1 MDPQKRFRTIAAG
14 TIGNILEW
22 YDFAIYSYFAAAIGR
37 TFFPAQSPVAQV
49 LSAFGIFAVGYLM
62 RPLGGIV
69 VGHIADRLGRRAA
82 LTFSVTAMAL
92 PTFLVGVLPGYE
104 VLGVAAPI
112 LLTLLRV
119 IQGLSVG
126 GEATTA
132 FVFLVERAGP
142 GRRGAIGALA
152 SCGANCGILAGSA
165 TGALLATVMPA
176 ATLDAWGWRIPF
188 LLGLL
193 VGVAGYFIRRHIADT
208 PRDAAAMPAA
218 PPLVETLRHHG
229 RLVARLAG
237 LAAFSAV
244 GFYLV
249 FLYVVSWLQS
259 VDGVA
264 PARALGFNTASML
277 LLLPVMLGMGWL
289 SDRVGRKQLLLAAVA
304 LGFVGALPLFWL
316 MHHPHPAMILLGEAG
331 FVLILGTVLGIMPAI
346 MVEATPEHVRCTAI
360 SLGYNVAFGIMGGLT
375 PLVATWLI
383 DRTETDLSP
392 AWMMMAAAAISFT
405 SILTFRES
413 YRDGALAPAPTSA

>member
-1 MDPQKRFRTIAAG
+1 MTPPNTRRLIAAG
-14 TIGNILEW
+14 TIGNVLEW
-22 YDFAIYSYFAAAIGR
+22 YDFAIYGYFAAIIGR
-37 TFFPAQSPVAQV
+37 TFFPAESPVAQV
-49 LSAFGIFAVGYLM
+49 LAAFGIFAVGYLM

-69 VGHIADRLGRRAA
+69 VGHIADRFGRRAA
-82 LTFSVTAMAL
+82 LTFSVMAMAV

-104 VLGVAAPI
+104 VLGAAAPI

-119 IQGLSVG
+119 VQGLSVG

-152 SCGANCGILAGSA
+152 SCGANLGMLSGSA
-165 TGALLATVMPA
+165 VGALLAAAMPA
-176 ATLDAWGWRIPF
+176 AALEAWGWRLPF

-193 VGVAGYFIRRHIADT
+193 VGVAGYFLRRHIVDT
-208 PRDAAAMPAA
+208 PRDASVAHTA

-237 LAAFSAV
+237 LAAFNAI
-244 GFYLV
+244 GFYLM

-259 VDGVA
+259 VDGLA
-264 PARALGFNTASML
+264 PAQALGFNTASML
-277 LLLPVMLGMGWL
+277 LLLPVMFGMGWL
-289 SDRVGRKQLLLAAVA
+289 SDRIGRRKLLLAATA

-316 MHHPHPAMILLGEAG
+316 MHHPQPAMILLGEAG

-346 MVEATPEHVRCTAI
+346 MVEATPEGVRCTAI
-360 SLGYNVAFGIMGGLT
+360 SLGYNIAFGIMGGLT
-375 PLVATWLI
+375 PLAAAWLI
-383 DRTETDLSP
+383 DRTVMDLSP
-392 AWMMMAAAAISFT
+392 AFMMMAAAAISFA

-413 YRDGALAPAPTSA
+413 YLDK

>member
-1 MDPQKRFRTIAAG
+1 MTPPNTRRLIAAG
-14 TIGNILEW
+14 TIGNVLEW
-22 YDFAIYSYFAAAIGR
+22 YDFAIYGYFAAIIGR
-37 TFFPAQSPVAQV
+37 TFFPAESPVAQV
-49 LSAFGIFAVGYLM
+49 LAAFGIFAVGYLM

-69 VGHIADRLGRRAA
+69 VGHIADRFGRRAA
-82 LTFSVTAMAL
+82 LTFSVMAMAV

-104 VLGVAAPI
+104 VLGAAAPI

-119 IQGLSVG
+119 VQGLSVG

-152 SCGANCGILAGSA
+152 SCGANLGMLSGSA
-165 TGALLATVMPA
+165 VGALLAAAMPA
-176 ATLDAWGWRIPF
+176 AALEAWGWRLPF

-193 VGVAGYFIRRHIADT
+193 VGVAGYFLRRHIVDT
-208 PRDAAAMPAA
+208 PRDASVAHTA

-237 LAAFSAV
+237 LAAFNAI
-244 GFYLV
+244 GFYLM

-259 VDGVA
+259 VDGLA
-264 PARALGFNTASML
+264 PAQALGFNTASML
-277 LLLPVMLGMGWL
+277 LLLPVMFGMGWL
-289 SDRVGRKQLLLAAVA
+289 SDSIGRRKLLLAATA

-316 MHHPHPAMILLGEAG
+316 MHHPQPAMILLGEAG

-346 MVEATPEHVRCTAI
+346 MVEATPEGVRCTAI
-360 SLGYNVAFGIMGGLT
+360 SLGYNIAFGIMGGLT
-375 PLVATWLI
+375 PLAAAWLI
-383 DRTETDLSP
+383 DRTVMDLSP
-392 AWMMMAAAAISFT
+392 AFMMMAAAAISFA

-413 YRDGALAPAPTSA
+413 YLDK